1 MKISKE
7 EVQHVAR
14 LARLALEDASLD
26 AMAEQIGTI
35 LEYMETLN
43 RIDTTDV
50 EPTTHAVSAATT
62 PVREDTA
69 RGHLDRDKALD
80 NAPDKDGESF
90 LVPRVI
96 G

>member
-1 MKISKE
+1 MKISRE

-14 LARLALEDASLD
+14 LARLTLDDPSLD

-35 LEYMETLN
+35 LTYMETLN

-50 EPTTHAVSAATT
+50 EPTAHAVSAVQT
-62 PVREDTA
+62 PVREDVA
-69 RGHLDRDKALD
+69 HKQLDRDQALK
-80 NAPDKDGESF
+80 NAPQKDGASF

>member
-7 EVQHVAR
+7 EVQQVAR

-43 RIDTTDV
+43 RIDTSDV
-50 EPTTHAVSAATT
+50 EPTAHAVSAATT

-69 RGHLDRDKALD
+69 GGHLDRDKALS
-80 NAPDKDGESF
+80 NAPHKDGESF

>member
-1 MKISKE
+1 MTISKE

-14 LARLALEDASLD
+14 LARLTLDEAALD

-35 LEYMETLN
+35 LAYMETLN

-50 EPTTHAVSAATT
+50 EPTAHAASAATT
-62 PVREDTA
+62 PVRPDEI
-69 RGHLDRDKALD
+69 GEHLDRDRALA
-80 NAPDKDGESF
+80 NAPAKDGASF
-90 LVPRVI
+90 LVPRVL

>member
-7 EVQHVAR
+7 EVRHVAR
-14 LARLALEDASLD
+14 LARLTLDEERLD
-26 AMAEQIGTI
+26 AMADQIGTI

-50 EPTTHAVSAATT
+50 EPTRHAVSAATT
-62 PVREDTA
+62 PVRDDTP
-69 RGHLDRDKALD
+69 REHLSHDEALA
-80 NAPDKDGESF
+80 NAPEKDGESF

>member
-14 LARLALEDASLD
+14 LARLALDDRRLD
-26 AMAEQIGTI
+26 AMADQIGTI

-50 EPTTHAVSAATT
+50 EPTSHAVSAATT
-62 PVREDTA
+62 PVRDDTA
-69 RGHLDRDKALD
+69 REHLVRTRALA
-80 NAPDKDGESF
+80 NAPDQDGESF

>member
-1 MKISKE
+1 MKISKD

-14 LARLALEDASLD
+14 LARLALDDQSLD

-35 LEYMETLN
+35 LTYVETLN

-50 EPTTHAVSAATT
+50 EPTSHAVSAAAT

-69 RGHLDRDKALD
+69 RKHLDRDRALS
-80 NAPDKDGESF
+80 NAPAKDGESF
-90 LVPRVI
+90 LVPKVI

>member
-7 EVQHVAR
+7 EVRHVAR
-14 LARLALEDASLD
+14 LARLTLDEERLD
-26 AMAEQIGTI
+26 AMADQIGTI

-50 EPTTHAVSAATT
+50 EPTRHAVSAVTT
-62 PVREDTA
+62 PVRDDTP
-69 RGHLDRDKALD
+69 REHLSHDEALA
-80 NAPDKDGESF
+80 NAPEKDGESF

>member
-14 LARLALEDASLD
+14 LARLALDDRRLD
-26 AMAEQIGTI
+26 AMADQIGTI

-50 EPTTHAVSAATT
+50 EPTSHAVSAATT
-62 PVREDTA
+62 PVRDDTA
-69 RGHLDRDKALD
+69 REHLERTRALA
-80 NAPDKDGESF
+80 NAPDQDGESF

>member
-1 MKISKE
+1 MKISKD

-14 LARLALEDASLD
+14 LARLVLDDQALD
-26 AMAEQIGTI
+26 AMAVQIGTI
-35 LEYMETLN
+35 LTYMETLN

-50 EPTTHAVSAATT
+50 EPTAHAVSAPAT

-69 RGHLDRDKALD
+69 REHLDRGRALS
-80 NAPDKDGESF
+80 NAPEKDGESF
-90 LVPRVI
+90 LVPKVI